1 LKDRFSLL
9 GRESPKRREPILLN
23 FAFVATNAMLANSE
37 SINLGGSSQAG
48 RRHFLME
55 TYGNRERS
63 ILRRFFVNENEDQ
76 AIRRKMGEAGIRN
89 FSTFARYMLLTGR
102 VQVMNFEE
110 LSKLRQEINRI
121 GVNINQIA
129 RQVNTNEE
137 ASREELIAVLEKL
150 QEIEELIEGRIAEAE
165 EGG

>member
-1 LKDRFSLL
+1 
-9 GRESPKRREPILLN
+9 
-23 FAFVATNAMLANSE
+23 
-37 SINLGGSSQAG
+37 
-48 RRHFLME
+48 ME

-110 LSKLRQEINRI
+110 LSKLRQEINRV

-137 ASREELIAVLEKL
+137 ASREELIAVLGKL
-150 QEIEELIEGRIAEAE
+150 QEIEELIKGRIAEAE

>member
-1 LKDRFSLL
+1 
-9 GRESPKRREPILLN
+9 
-23 FAFVATNAMLANSE
+23 
-37 SINLGGSSQAG
+37 
-48 RRHFLME
+48 ME

-102 VQVMNFEE
+102 VQVINFEE
-110 LSKLRQEINRI
+110 LSKLRQEINRV

-137 ASREELIAVLEKL
+137 ASREELVAVLEQL
-150 QEIEELIEGRIAEAE
+150 QEIEELIEGKIEEAE
-165 EGG
+165 KGE